1 MDLPTA
7 QAWWRGLC
15 DSQRAYVLAALT
27 GNPVPAP
34 KGPSDAFVFYAYRA
48 RYWPAQEGW
57 PKR

>member
-7 QAWWRGLC
+7 QQWWRGLF
-15 DSQRAYVLAALT
+15 DSQRAFVLAVLT
-27 GNPVPAP
+27 GDPAPAP

-48 RYWPAQEGW
+48 RHWPAQEGW